1 MANSTVYHL
10 GGADGE
16 QFITKRKTG
25 WIPLTDMSR
34 NTTIRRLNARYL
46 SPEVITAKIY
56 ANGDSSSAIW
66 ESPTG
71 QIEANTGTGKEKY
84 KSLAVGRRANSIMVE
99 ISTASTSATA
109 IEISKLEIEVDG

>member
-16 QFITKRKTG
+16 TFSTKRRTG

-34 NTTIRRLNARYL
+34 NTTIRRLNARYS
-46 SPEVITAKIY
+46 SPEIVTAKIY
-56 ANGDSSSAIW
+56 ADGDDSSAVW
-66 ESPTG
+66 TSPTG
-71 QIEANTGTGKEKY
+71 QIEANTGTGKKKY

-99 ISTASTSATA
+99 VSTTSSSSTAL
-109 IEISKLEIEVDG
+109 EISKLEVEVDG